1 MTIEAKTTR
10 FTIELALEDRSIE
23 IVLNPVG
30 KKAYK
35 AIIEAYQTLQNTELQ
50 KIQTMADSEKD
61 SVSKALDVM
70 NLMVKEADASLNAL
84 KHILDA
90 SEWAKIAEIADLLPI
105 DTVNRM
111 LVAIA
116 EKMNESFVESLME
129 GKI

>member
-1 MTIEAKTTR
+1 MTIEAKTKK
-10 FTIELALEDRSIE
+10 FTIELALEDRNIE
-23 IVLNPVG
+23 LILNPVG
-30 KKAYK
+30 KKTYK

-50 KIQTMADSEKD
+50 KIQTMADTEKD

-84 KHILDA
+84 KHILDD

-105 DTVNRM
+105 DTVNKM

-116 EKMNESFVESLME
+116 ENMNETFVESLME

>member
-1 MTIEAKTTR
+1 MTIEAKTR
-10 FTIELALEDRSIE
+10 KFTIELALEDRNIE
-23 IVLNPVG
+23 LILNPVG
-30 KKAYK
+30 KKTYK

-50 KIQTMADSEKD
+50 KIQTMADTEKD

-105 DTVNRM
+105 DTVNKM

-116 EKMNESFVESLME
+116 ENMNETFVESLME

>member
-1 MTIEAKTTR
+1 MTIEAKTKK
-10 FTIELALEDRSIE
+10 FTIELALEDRNIE
-23 IVLNPVG
+23 LVLNPVG

-50 KIQTMADSEKD
+50 KIQTMADTEKD

-105 DTVNRM
+105 DTVNKM

-116 EKMNESFVESLME
+116 ENMNESFVESLME

>member
-1 MTIEAKTTR
+1 MTIEAKTKK
-10 FTIELALEDRSIE
+10 FTIELALEDRNIE
-23 IVLNPVG
+23 LILNPVG
-30 KKAYK
+30 KKTYK

-50 KIQTMADSEKD
+50 KIQTMADTEKD

-105 DTVNRM
+105 DTVNKM

-116 EKMNESFVESLME
+116 ENMNETFVESLME